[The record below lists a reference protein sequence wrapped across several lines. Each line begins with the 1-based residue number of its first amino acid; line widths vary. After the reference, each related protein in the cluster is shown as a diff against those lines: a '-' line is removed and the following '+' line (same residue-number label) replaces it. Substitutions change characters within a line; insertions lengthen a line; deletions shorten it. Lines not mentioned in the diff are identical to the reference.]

1 MPRTGMEPLRRAA
14 LVDAT
19 IAEVGVHGAHAVT
32 VGQIARRAGVSS
44 ALAHHYFGGKADL
57 LVAAMRQILR
67 DLGMAVRTELRDA
80 TTPEARVE
88 AVLRASF
95 EPANF
100 RPEVIAAWLNF
111 YVHAQIDAQAA
122 RLLRVYHRR
131 LHSTL
136 LYDLRACLGPHA
148 EDGAETLAALIDGIY
163 IRAALGPGAPDPTE
177 ATQRCMRVFNDMKER
192 LHDG

>member
-14 LVDAT
+14 LVDAA

-67 DLGMAVRTELRDA
+67 DFGAAVRTHLAKAD
-80 TTPEARVE
+80 TPEDRVE

-100 RPEVIAAWLNF
+100 RPEVVSAWLNF
-111 YVHAQIDAQAA
+111 YVHAQTDAEAA

-136 LYDLRACLGPHA
+136 LSDLRACLGA
-148 EDGAETLAALIDGIY
+148 GAKEGAETLGALIDGIY
-163 IRAALGPGAPDPTE
+163 LRAALGPGSPDPET
-177 ATQRCMRVFNDMKER
+177 AIRRAMKVFSNMKEGA
-192 LHDG
+192 HHG